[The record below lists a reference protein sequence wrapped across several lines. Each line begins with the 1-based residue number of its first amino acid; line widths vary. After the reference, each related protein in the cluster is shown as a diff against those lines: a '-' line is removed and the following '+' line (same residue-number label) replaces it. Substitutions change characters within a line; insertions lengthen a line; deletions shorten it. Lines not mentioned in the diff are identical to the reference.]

1 MGYKIITIIYAC
13 LARRAHTVKGSFSR
27 KCGSTILFTYTFF
40 AQPRQFVSVFMPL
53 AKLRILYCTV
63 CVPGHRD
70 IRQQRRN
77 GWPRFFFCNFF
88 HTFSVPSIDDNGV
101 PMFVYN
107 IIYNVPPRYAVTGEN
122 HNAAGRNI

>member
-1 MGYKIITIIYAC
+1 MHVWRGVRT
-13 LARRAHTVKGSFSR
+13 LKGSFSR
-27 KCGSTILFTYTFF
+27 KCGSTIFTYIFF

-77 GWPRFFFCNFF
+77 G
-88 HTFSVPSIDDNGV
+88 
-101 PMFVYN
+101 
-107 IIYNVPPRYAVTGEN
+107 
-122 HNAAGRNI
+122 